1 LGGPLLGDL
10 FGTNPADVALEFP
23 NDRYP
28 GLAATYERRGNYD
41 RVLELLQPNFEV
53 PLPSEVET
61 SPNSWEGVRV
71 LKLHG
76 SVDWEVSDT
85 GCGRVQGDPL
95 QEPAT
100 ELAMAAPGRS
110 KASMTNRLF
119 RPLWEAAKS
128 ALVDADAIVFLG
140 YSFPPTDAQARQ
152 ELLEAIAGG
161 KTSPLRRVDIVLGDD
176 LNAPRARRMKSLIL
190 ASKGGRHIS
199 SDDPPQDLGSDYPQL
214 QIVQPSLW
222 AEDYL
227 DVHYGLFRDLIWQ

>member
-1 LGGPLLGDL
+1 
-10 FGTNPADVALEFP
+10 
-23 NDRYP
+23 
-28 GLAATYERRGNYD
+28 
-41 RVLELLQPNFEV
+41 
-53 PLPSEVET
+53 
-61 SPNSWEGVRV
+61 
-71 LKLHG
+71 
-76 SVDWEVSDT
+76 
-85 GCGRVQGDPL
+85 
-95 QEPAT
+95 
-100 ELAMAAPGRS
+100 MAAPGRS